1 MIRSVQ
7 VSQEFE
13 WTCRLLALGGIRRV
27 SRFSIQFMFEN
38 LNFLFHTNFTQNI
51 IFAEPAFPVS
61 MERPSASPAVDMEP
75 HATRCSL
82 PVLQIAGSSS
92 DSESDVERASKTTE
106 KVQKACRKSD
116 KTGLM
121 LVPRSS
127 SLGYESRRPPQG
139 ASDPCL
145 LAASDDEDIHSLDEL
160 EAPESEQNPMQDMLD
175 VVVTQ
180 MELRRPGTA
189 LSLSSQ
195 LSSDSSSSTSGLE
208 LLTSSERESL
218 QLVRREIPRPPL
230 RSEIPS
236 CRGDES
242 CTPTPTRRRQ
252 LPYAWVL
259 AKLGQKTRRK
269 IGDIRNSYFAG
280 WLVACSLFVVLLN
293 AFAIAIV
300 QLTYHP
306 AKGELGDKR
315 RECRHWLKLLM
326 TMHFVGLPN
335 IVLAVP
341 VLFPNEVF
349 SLYRAKDKRMIRRP
363 YLLFCE
369 MIVTV
374 QLGFMMY
381 VAVNQL
387 LNVPVIVNCHDEL
400 QPRQIV
406 LFYSATVVWLVLL
419 RQIVV
424 FCRFLTHL
432 KLQADSSNDSS
443 HTSGMG
449 NWLKTLQSFPLRR
462 ERTRLRKAFKK
473 LLYRAVARGD
483 VLTVETLL
491 SEAQSKYQ
499 IDRLQDLYKP
509 PVLWFYACAKSRKNP
524 LHVAVKRGNI
534 RIVQLLLE
542 HGLDVNVLDK
552 VVRVNFNVGLVFKI
566 ISRILV
572 R

>member
-1 MIRSVQ
+1 
-7 VSQEFE
+7 
-13 WTCRLLALGGIRRV
+13 
-27 SRFSIQFMFEN
+27 
-38 LNFLFHTNFTQNI
+38 
-51 IFAEPAFPVS
+51 
-61 MERPSASPAVDMEP
+61 
-75 HATRCSL
+75 
-82 PVLQIAGSSS
+82 
-92 DSESDVERASKTTE
+92 
-106 KVQKACRKSD
+106 
-116 KTGLM
+116 
-121 LVPRSS
+121 
-127 SLGYESRRPPQG
+127 
-139 ASDPCL
+139 
-145 LAASDDEDIHSLDEL
+145 
-160 EAPESEQNPMQDMLD
+160 
-175 VVVTQ
+175 
-180 MELRRPGTA
+180 
-189 LSLSSQ
+189 
-195 LSSDSSSSTSGLE
+195 
-208 LLTSSERESL
+208 
-218 QLVRREIPRPPL
+218 
-230 RSEIPS
+230 
-236 CRGDES
+236 
-242 CTPTPTRRRQ
+242 
-252 LPYAWVL
+252 
-259 AKLGQKTRRK
+259 
-269 IGDIRNSYFAG
+269 
-280 WLVACSLFVVLLN
+280 
-293 AFAIAIV
+293 
-300 QLTYHP
+300 
-306 AKGELGDKR
+306 
-315 RECRHWLKLLM
+315 
-326 TMHFVGLPN
+326 
-335 IVLAVP
+335 
-341 VLFPNEVF
+341 
-349 SLYRAKDKRMIRRP
+349 
-363 YLLFCE
+363 
-369 MIVTV
+369 
-374 QLGFMMY
+374 MMY